1 MEKEIQ
7 SVKTTKGVLDYYRDW
22 EHCEGGICML
32 NPQTINRY
40 HELRAEQSNVNVHK
54 YDVFFAFSNTQFVEG
69 LKRIRPL
76 EEGERL
82 VSIGGGGY
90 GTRDGVK
97 RLFEFY
103 EEVDTKIKA
112 ECDPQE
118 VYFYEYNNHESMIGW
133 DGDTEAI
140 KIVVALWGEDVARN
154 IERYDATMSVDN
166 LFRKPVKVAG
176 LYFMYNG
183 EKRQPSS
190 VWFSDVESEV
200 SNKGVCHSMFDNV
213 LYSVFTP
220 DGEVYKNAE
229 LAGLSANYD
238 GESIYD
244 YRK

>member
-7 SVKTTKGVLDYYRDW
+7 SVKTTKGVLNYYRDW
-22 EHCEGGICML
+22 ERYEGGICML

-40 HELRAEQSNVNVHK
+40 RELRTEQSNVNVYK
-54 YDVFFAFSNTQFVEG
+54 YDVFFAFSNTQFAEG
-69 LKRIRPL
+69 LKKIRPL
-76 EEGERL
+76 KEGEKL

-90 GTRDGVK
+90 GTRDGAK

-103 EEVDTKIKA
+103 EEVDAKIKA

-140 KIVVALWGEDVARN
+140 KIIVAIWDEDVARN
-154 IERYDATMSVDN
+154 LKRYNATMSADN

-176 LYFMYNG
+176 LYFVHNG
-183 EKRQPSS
+183 VRKHPSS

-200 SNKGVCHSMFDNV
+200 SSKGVCHCMFDNV
-213 LYSVFTP
+213 LCPVYTP
-220 DGEVYKNAE
+220 AGEVYKNAE
-229 LAGLSANYD
+229 LAGLSASYD